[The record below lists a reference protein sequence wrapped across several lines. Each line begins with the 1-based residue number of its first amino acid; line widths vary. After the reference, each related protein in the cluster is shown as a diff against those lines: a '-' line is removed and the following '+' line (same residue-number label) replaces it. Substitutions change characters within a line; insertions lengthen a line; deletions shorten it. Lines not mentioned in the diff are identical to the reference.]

1 MLLLEAQNFEKIVR
15 NNEGATWDS
24 PKVQCNNSV
33 TTV

>member
-1 MLLLEAQNFEKIVR
+1 MLLMEAQNFEKIVR

-24 PKVQCNNSV
+24 PKV